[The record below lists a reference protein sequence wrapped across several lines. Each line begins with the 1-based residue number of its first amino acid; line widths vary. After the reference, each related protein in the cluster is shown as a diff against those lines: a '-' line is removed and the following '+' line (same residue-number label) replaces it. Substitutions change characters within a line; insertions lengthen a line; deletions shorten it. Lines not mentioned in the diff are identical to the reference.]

1 MSGRGLGFSGGT
13 LDKME
18 SISGYRT
25 DLTVEEFKAQLAEYG
40 IVLAGQSADLA
51 PADGKIYALRDVT
64 ATVSSLPLIA
74 SSIMS
79 KKLAAGAQGIVLDVK
94 AGSGAFMKTVDDAR
108 ELAEFMVS
116 IGQQAGRK
124 MIAVLSDMNQ
134 PLGHAVGNALEVRE
148 AIETLHGGGPDDLR
162 EHCLTIAGHMLELAG
177 VGADEAERRELM
189 ETKLSDGSAFE
200 KFRLLVKAQGGDVS
214 MVDDPSLLPKSSI
227 RHDITAERDG
237 YLSKVNALDVGIAS
251 VMLGAGREKKGDPID
266 HAVGII
272 VHHKVGDRV
281 NKGEVLFTVHANDQE
296 RLNAAVERLGSAIEW
311 SDSPVEPLPLF
322 YDTIRGN

>member
-1 MSGRGLGFSGGT
+1 
-13 LDKME
+13 ME